1 MLLIVIVWKLKNVL
15 HVNQDL
21 CLLEMAPVKNK
32 MSDVWFMEKRD
43 VKNALKVIR
52 LTEMVFANMV
62 TSTVGTLLSKDTALI
77 AIVCTF

>member
-1 MLLIVIVWKLKNVL
+1 MIVWKLKNVL

-21 CLLEMAPVKNK
+21 CLLEMAPAKNK

>member
-21 CLLEMAPVKNK
+21 CLLEMAPAKNK

-62 TSTVGTLLSKDTALI
+62 TSTVGTLHNKDTALT